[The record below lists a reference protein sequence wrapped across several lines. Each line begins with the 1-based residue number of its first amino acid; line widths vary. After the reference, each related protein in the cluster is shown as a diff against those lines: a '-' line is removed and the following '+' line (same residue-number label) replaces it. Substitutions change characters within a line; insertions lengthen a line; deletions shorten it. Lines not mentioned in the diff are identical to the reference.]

1 MRYLFLIIM
10 SLLGLHATA
19 QQAEYKKLIMQGEYV
34 AAEMQLEKAL
44 AAAPNDLTL
53 LKDKLFLQFL
63 QRDFAAAIELGKKL
77 SERTDAD
84 FQVFQQL
91 GLTYAAIA
99 DYKEAEKLYIKGIQR
114 FPTSGVLYADYGAML
129 QAAGKK
135 AEAIVQW
142 EKGIATD
149 PNYPGN
155 YFYAVKHY
163 ALADDWFPVMLYG
176 ELFLNLESFSQRTTE
191 VKNLLY
197 ESCKRIF
204 SLPDM
209 LQAIPANRKPSA
221 FEKAVLGNFSKF
233 APMIREG
240 VTPEIL
246 TAIRTRFL
254 LAWMQSDLVKQFPYE
269 LFQHLNQ
276 LLREGHFDAY
286 HQWLFGMVASP
297 SAYQLW
303 LNSHE
308 TEVEKFKKYQRSN
321 LFKIPVGQYYR

>member
-1 MRYLFLIIM
+1 MRYLLLII
-10 SLLGLHATA
+10 LCLYGLHATA
-19 QQAEYKKLIMQGEYV
+19 QQAEYKKLIMQGEYA

-63 QRDFAAAIELGKKL
+63 QRDFAGAIELGKQL
-77 SERTDAD
+77 VARNDAD

-99 DYKEAEKLYIKGIQR
+99 DYKEADKLYVSGILR
-114 FPTSGVLYADYGAML
+114 FPASGVLYADYGAML

-142 EKGIATD
+142 EKGIAAD
-149 PNYPGN
+149 PNYPAN
-155 YFYAVKHY
+155 YFYAVKYY
-163 ALADDWFPVMLYG
+163 AAADDWFPVMLYG
-176 ELFLNLESFSQRTTE
+176 ELFLNVESFSQRTTE
-191 VKNLLY
+191 IKNLLY
-197 ESCKRIF
+197 ESSKRIF
-204 SLPDM
+204 SLSDM
-209 LQAIPANRKPSA
+209 LQAIPATRKPTA
-221 FEKAVLGNFSKF
+221 FEKAVLGNFSRF

-240 VTPEIL
+240 VTPEVL

-254 LAWMQSDLVKQFPYE
+254 LAWMQSDLNKQFPFE

-303 LNSHE
+303 INSHE
-308 TEVEKFKKYQRSN
+308 AEVEKFKKYQRSN
-321 LFKIPVGQYYR
+321 LFKIPAGQYYR

>member
-1 MRYLFLIIM
+1 MRYLFMIIL
-10 SLLGLHATA
+10 SLLGLCATA
-19 QQAEYKKLIMQGEYV
+19 QQAEYKKLIMQGEYA

-44 AAAPNDLTL
+44 AAAPNELSL

-155 YFYAVKHY
+155 YFYAVKQY

-191 VKNLLY
+191 IKNLLY

-204 SLPDM
+204 SLSDM
-209 LQAIPANRKPSA
+209 LQAIPASRKPSA

-303 LNSHE
+303 LNNHE
-308 TEVEKFKKYQRSN
+308 AEVEKFKKYQRSN
-321 LFKIPVGQYYR
+321 LFKIPAGQYYR

>member
-1 MRYLFLIIM
+1 MRYLFLIIL
-10 SLLGLHATA
+10 SFLGLCVTA
-19 QQAEYKKLIMQGEYV
+19 QQAEHKKLIMQGEY
-34 AAEMQLEKAL
+34 ASAETQLEKAL
-44 AAAPNDLTL
+44 AAAPNDLSL

-63 QRDFAAAIELGKKL
+63 QRDFAAAIDLGKKL
-77 SERTDAD
+77 VERADAD

-99 DYKEAEKLYIKGIQR
+99 DYKEADKLYIKGIQR

-129 QAAGKK
+129 QASGKK
-135 AEAIVQW
+135 ADAIVQW

-155 YFYAVKHY
+155 YFFAVKHY
-163 ALADDWFPVMLYG
+163 ALAEDWFPVMLYG

-191 VKNLLY
+191 IKNLLY

-204 SLPDM
+204 SLSDM
-209 LQAIPANRKPSA
+209 LQAIPASRKPSA
-221 FEKAVLGNFSKF
+221 FERAVLGNFSKF

-254 LAWMQSDLVKQFPYE
+254 LAWMQSDLAKQFPYE

-308 TEVEKFKKYQRSN
+308 AEVEKFKKYQRSN
-321 LFKIPVGQYYR
+321 LFKIPAGQSYR

>member
-1 MRYLFLIIM
+1 MRYLFLIIW
-10 SLLGLHATA
+10 SILGLYATA
-19 QQAEYKKLIMQGEYV
+19 QQPEYKKLIMQGEYA

-44 AAAPNDLTL
+44 ATAPNDLSL
-53 LKDKLFLQFL
+53 LKDKLFLQYL
-63 QRDFAAAIELGKKL
+63 QRDFAGAIELGKKL
-77 SERTDAD
+77 AERTDAD

-99 DYKEAEKLYIKGIQR
+99 DYKEADKLYLKGIQR

-135 AEAIVQW
+135 AEAIAQW
-142 EKGIATD
+142 EKGISTD
-149 PNYPGN
+149 PNYPAN
-155 YFYAVKHY
+155 YFFAVKHY
-163 ALADDWFPVMLYG
+163 ALAEDWFPVMLYG

-191 VKNLLY
+191 IKNLLY

-204 SLPDM
+204 SLSDM
-209 LQAIPANRKPSA
+209 LQAIPATRKPTA
-221 FEKAVLGNFSKF
+221 FEKAVLGNFSRF

-240 VTPEIL
+240 VTPEVL

-254 LAWMQSDLVKQFPYE
+254 LAWMQSDLNKQFPFE

-303 LNSHE
+303 INSHE
-308 TEVEKFKKYQRSN
+308 AEVEKFKKYQRSN
-321 LFKIPVGQYYR
+321 LFKIPAGQYYR

>member
-19 QQAEYKKLIMQGEYV
+19 QQAEYKKLIMQGEYS
-34 AAEMQLEKAL
+34 AATTQLEKAL
-44 AAAPNDLTL
+44 AAAPNDLGL

-191 VKNLLY
+191 IKNLLY

-209 LQAIPANRKPSA
+209 LQAIPAKRKPSA

>member
-191 VKNLLY
+191 IKNLLY

>member
-1 MRYLFLIIM
+1 MRVALLLICVLF
-10 SLLGLHATA
+10 GLRVMA
-19 QQAEYKKLIMQGEYV
+19 QQPEHKKLIMQGEY
-34 AAEMQLEKAL
+34 AAATTQLEKAL
-44 AAAPNDLTL
+44 AAAPNDLVL

-63 QRDFAAAIELGKKL
+63 QRDFAGAIELGKQL
-77 SERTDAD
+77 IERNDAD

-149 PNYPGN
+149 PNYPAN
-155 YFYAVKHY
+155 YFFAVKHY
-163 ALADDWFPVMLYG
+163 ALAEDWFPVMLYG

-191 VKNLLY
+191 IKNLLY

-204 SLPDM
+204 SLSDM
-209 LQAIPANRKPSA
+209 LQAIPASRKPNA
-221 FEKAVLGNFSKF
+221 FEKAVLGNFNKF
-233 APMIREG
+233 GSMIREG
-240 VTPEIL
+240 VTPEVL

-254 LAWMQSDLVKQFPYE
+254 LSWMQSDLNKQFPFE

-297 SAYQLW
+297 SAYQIW
-303 LNSHE
+303 LNNHD

-321 LFKIPVGQYYR
+321 LFKIPAGQYYR